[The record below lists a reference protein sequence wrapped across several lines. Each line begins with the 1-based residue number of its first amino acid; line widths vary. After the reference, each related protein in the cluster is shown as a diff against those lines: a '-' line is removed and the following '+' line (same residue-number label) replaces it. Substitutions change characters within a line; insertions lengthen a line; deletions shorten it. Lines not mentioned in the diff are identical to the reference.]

1 MGGKSLFTVEAVC
14 EILDTNV
21 PDDVLAEKY
30 NTTVKTIRDKRYHLA
45 NRNKIRTSTE
55 FKDFVA
61 KNSHAARQYCQEKKD
76 NNIIESIK
84 KSKSVPLLKIMDK
97 ILDDFASFEAEY
109 KKETIRNNEVAL
121 LEKLLDK
128 NVVLLSRLI
137 QRDLAFF
144 TAVSE
149 KGAKEAQDDYLAK
162 LGFSNSD
169 IGFYRAHRLD
179 FEVQEGNDNE
189 V

>member
-1 MGGKSLFTVEAVC
+1 MSGKSVFSVDAVC
-14 EILDTNV
+14 EILDANMSDEELARKYAVTARQIRVKRNHLISRNRVTTSAEFRNFISNHKMSAVQHGHKTN
-21 PDDVLAEKY
+21 
-30 NTTVKTIRDKRYHLA
+30 
-45 NRNKIRTSTE
+45 NKIV
-55 FKDFVA
+55 VA
-61 KNSHAARQYCQEKKD
+61 NDKKD
-76 NNIIESIK
+76 DE
-84 KSKSVPLLKIMDK
+84 PLLKIMDK

-128 NVVLLSRLI
+128 NVVLLSRLV

-179 FEVQEGNDNE
+179 FETQGDAK
-189 V
+189 